1 MILKKN
7 EIAKMAAAKFAVKF
21 VKPGMTIGLGTGS
34 TSSYFIKELGKLVA
48 NGLKIK
54 AVATSYASDQLA
66 TSLGIKMIDVNSVN
80 TLDLCV
86 DGADEIDQ
94 KKQMIKGGGGALFR
108 EKIIACMSQEMIVL
122 VDESKVVETLGKF
135 PIPIEITPFAYK
147 VTSHKLLKFAKSLNL
162 RKTDNG
168 SPFITDNHNFIV
180 DLQLKNSDI
189 NFENINHEI
198 KEIPGVCE
206 TGLFLAIAGKVI
218 IGYEDGHVEMRE

>member
-1 MILKKN
+1 MNLKKN
-7 EIAKMAAAKFAVKF
+7 EIAKMAAAKLAVKF
-21 VKPGMTIGLGTGS
+21 VKSGMIIGLGTGS
-34 TSSYFIKELGKLVA
+34 TASYFINELGTLVE

-66 TSLGIKMIDVNSVN
+66 KSLNIEMIDVNTVN
-80 TLDLCV
+80 SLDLCI

-122 VDESKVVETLGKF
+122 VDESKVVTTLGKF
-135 PIPIEITPFAYK
+135 PIPVEITPFAYK
-147 VTSHKLLKFAKSLNL
+147 ITSHKLLKFAKSLDL
-162 RKTDNG
+162 RKTNNG

-189 NFENINHEI
+189 NFENINREI

-206 TGLFLAIAGKVI
+206 TGLFLNIAGRVI
-218 IGYEDGHVEMRE
+218 IGYEDGHVDIRE